1 MSNKIFTEQE
11 IEILKQ
17 NKYVKN
23 VSNKGI
29 TYTDE
34 FKIIFVTENEKGKNP
49 SAIFQE
55 YGFDIEILGY
65 DRIWSAS
72 KRWRNNFKKKGL
84 DALRD
89 TRKGNSGRPL
99 ERELSDSEKIERLK
113 LQNKLL
119 KAENELL
126 KKVDL
131 MERRLIKKK

>member
-1 MSNKIFTEQE
+1 MSNKIFEEKE
-11 IEILKQ
+11 IGILKQ

-23 VSNKGI
+23 VSSKGI

-34 FKIIFVTENEKGKNP
+34 FKRIFVAENEKGKFPRN
-49 SAIFQE
+49 IFE
-55 YGFDIEILGY
+55 ECGFDVEILGIE
-65 DRIWSAS
+65 RIKSCAN
-72 KRWRNNFKKKGL
+72 RWRKGYKTKGIDGL
-84 DALRD
+84 KD

-99 ERELSDSEKIERLK
+99 ERHLSDEEKIERLK

-131 MERRLIKKK
+131 MERRLIGKK